1 VALTAAPR
9 PWLNGSEAAST
20 VSGGIESSP
29 RLRRLALRAGLPVAV
44 GLSLFAC
51 YWLTLAP
58 TITEGDSGELV
69 TAVHTMG
76 IAHPTGYPLYL
87 IVGKLFD
94 LLPLGEPARRVA
106 LLSAASAAAS
116 GGLVCWVLIS
126 ITCSGPA
133 GLLGGLL
140 AGLNWWVWQQA
151 NQPEVYAFNLLMVW
165 LVITMFV
172 RWSEDPTPRRLNVLA
187 FFCGLALT
195 HHRSAIFF
203 AAPLLLWAVV
213 NARPLHARALLRAAG
228 YGALPLLLYL
238 WLPLRSATHPFLNW
252 GNTSASLRYF
262 WDHISASLY
271 YRYVFAEPPDQAL
284 TYTRLQFVRMW
295 VQFRWAGLLL
305 TAVGVVGL
313 LRSPRQRPL
322 AVGLIAGFALIGT
335 WAAFYAV
342 PDKDVFYM
350 PSAVVVSAWCGAGA
364 AFVLRA
370 AGKLKIS
377 PAVQR
382 LVPIAGA
389 AVALALPLDILMTCW
404 RSADRSQQ
412 YRVLDAATISFAGIP
427 GDAVLLLSG
436 DEPKSGALYYYHVLG
451 HRPQPQL
458 LGAEM
463 IVYPWYEPLLSD
475 PGLRAVVADARL
487 IAPQQRLPW
496 LARSIRSSVD
506 PRRSLYTNIPLD
518 EVPPGYV
525 LLTDALIQRVVLP
538 PGIPQAADGPG
549 ARPLLE
555 FPGGAGSLVSVATP
569 TEAARGEPFTV
580 TAAVRWKAA
589 ARPQGDLQFLF
600 VHSDLAQQVATSGPD
615 AAPERSQMRRAVPVL
630 FAATMPPSKPGRH
643 YEQSFNALVP
653 RRNVAGRYQVF
664 VRLQQGNNHTPFVSA
679 GSISV
684 R

>member
-1 VALTAAPR
+1 M
-9 PWLNGSEAAST
+9 
-20 VSGGIESSP
+20 SGGIESSP
-29 RLRRLALRAGLPVAV
+29 RPRRLALRVGLPVAV

-87 IVGKLFD
+87 IAGKLFD
-94 LLPLGEPARRVA
+94 LLPLGEPACRVA

-151 NQPEVYAFNLLMVW
+151 NQPEVYALNLLMVC

-172 RWSEDPTPRRLNVLA
+172 HWSGDPTPRRLHVLA

-213 NARPLHARALLRAAG
+213 KTRPLHARALLRAAG
-228 YGALPLLLYL
+228 YGALPLVLYL
-238 WLPLRSATHPFLNW
+238 WLPLRSAAHPLLNW
-252 GNTSASLRYF
+252 GNTSASLGYF
-262 WDHISASLY
+262 WDHISASVY
-271 YRYVFAEPPDQAL
+271 YRYVFAEAPDQAL

-295 VQFRWAGLLL
+295 VQFRWAGLIL

-322 AVGLIAGFALIGT
+322 AVGLIAGFILVGT

-350 PSAVVVSAWCGAGA
+350 PSAVVVSAWCGAGL

-370 AGKLKIS
+370 ADKLKLS
-377 PAVQR
+377 PAVRR

-412 YRVLDAATISFAGIP
+412 YEVLEGAAISFAGIP
-427 GDAVLLLSG
+427 GNAVVLLTG
-436 DEPKSGALYYYHVLG
+436 DEPKSGASYYYHVLG

-458 LGAEM
+458 LHAEM
-463 IVYPWYEPLLSD
+463 ILHPWYESLLSD
-475 PGLRAVVADARL
+475 PIIRAVVGDARL
-487 IAPQQRLPW
+487 IAPQERISW
-496 LARSIRSSVD
+496 LAEQM
-506 PRRSLYTNIPLD
+506 RRSMDPARPLYTNIPLD
-518 EVPPGYV
+518 EAPPGFI
-525 LLTDALIQRVVLP
+525 LLKDEGTIHRMVAP

-555 FPGGAGSLVSVATP
+555 FPGGTGSLVSVGTP
-569 TEAARGEPFTV
+569 AEVARGEPFTV
-580 TAAVRWKAA
+580 TASVRWKAA

-643 YEQSFNALVP
+643 YEQSFNALVS

-664 VRLQQGNNHTPFVSA
+664 VRLRQGKHHTPFVSA